1 MDDLEDRFLKS
12 GCLHAISQPKRDQ
25 IMKIMHFKNFEDIFI
40 LRTQYSDSICSII
53 QEKYIEILKEDTKN
67 KFKEFGYFCLRKP
80 YTNYYTDKELKQI
93 KINIYKKLL
102 NYYNLILVPMLQK
115 ASDKI
120 AIISIKNYKFKLL
133 SDKTDMIK

>member
-1 MDDLEDRFLKS
+1 MDLEEKFLHN

-25 IMKIMHFKNFEDIFI
+25 IQKIMHFKSFEDIFI

-53 QEKYIEILKEDTKN
+53 QQKYIEILKEDTKRR
-67 KFKEFGYFCLRKP
+67 FKEFGYFVIRKP

-93 KINIYKKLL
+93 KINTYKKLL
-102 NYYNLILVPMLQK
+102 NYYNLTLVPMLQK

-133 SDKTDMIK
+133 SDKTDIIK